1 MTPRQ
6 QNSRTRLKFPFAQN
20 AVTLRFRSG
29 DAIMSKE
36 LNEGLARVEQ
46 ETHQIVE
53 AVGLQNE
60 QIRVTIARLDEIIA
74 LLTPKDDAGEPTLSD
89 LLAHLIAQ
97 NREQLIL
104 SRKTIDF
111 LVDMQKSLPDKTV
124 EALEKRFSSL
134 AKA

>member
-1 MTPRQ
+1 MSQ
-6 QNSRTRLKFPFAQN
+6 ELK
-20 AVTLRFRSG
+20 
-29 DAIMSKE
+29 
-36 LNEGLARVEQ
+36 EGLARVEQ
-46 ETHQIVE
+46 EAHQIVE

-60 QIRVTIARLDEIIA
+60 QIRISIARLDEIIA

-104 SRKTIDF
+104 TRKTF
-111 LVDMQKSLPDKTV
+111 ELLVDMQQSLPDKTV
-124 EALEKRFSSL
+124 ETLEKRFSSL

>member
-1 MTPRQ
+1 
-6 QNSRTRLKFPFAQN
+6 
-20 AVTLRFRSG
+20 
-29 DAIMSKE
+29 MSKE
-36 LNEGLARVEQ
+36 LKEGLARVEL
-46 ETHQIVE
+46 ETRLIVE

-60 QIRVTIARLDEIIA
+60 QIRISIARLDEIIA
-74 LLTPKDDAGEPTLSD
+74 LLMPKDNAGEPTLSD

-104 SRKTIDF
+104 SRKTIDL

>member
-1 MTPRQ
+1 
-6 QNSRTRLKFPFAQN
+6 
-20 AVTLRFRSG
+20 
-29 DAIMSKE
+29 MSKE
-36 LNEGLARVEQ
+36 LKEGLARVEQ

-60 QIRVTIARLDEIIA
+60 QIRITIARLDEIIA
-74 LLTPKDDAGEPTLSD
+74 LLSPKDDPGEPTLSD

-104 SRKTIDF
+104 SRKTLDL
-111 LVDMQKSLPDKTV
+111 LVDMQQNLPDETV
-124 EALEKRFSSL
+124 EALQKRFSSL

>member
-1 MTPRQ
+1 MP
-6 QNSRTRLKFPFAQN
+6 
-20 AVTLRFRSG
+20 
-29 DAIMSKE
+29 KE
-36 LNEGLARVEQ
+36 LKEGLARVEQ

-74 LLTPKDDAGEPTLSD
+74 LLTPKDDAGEPSLSD

-104 SRKTIDF
+104 TRQAVDL
-111 LVDMQKSLPDKTV
+111 LVDVQQNLPDKTV

-134 AKA
+134 SKA

>member
-1 MTPRQ
+1 M
-6 QNSRTRLKFPFAQN
+6 SEELK
-20 AVTLRFRSG
+20 
-29 DAIMSKE
+29 
-36 LNEGLARVEQ
+36 EGLARVEQ
-46 ETHQIVE
+46 ESHQIVE

-60 QIRVTIARLDEIIA
+60 QIRITIARLDEIIA

-104 SRKTIDF
+104 SRKTFDL
-111 LVDMQKSLPDKTV
+111 LVDMQQSLPNKMV